1 MGTGSF
7 VPVRAFICVVRRSVR
22 LLSVLRDVRDRRRLS
37 FVGGLPGRGPWLRS
51 EERYFFGI
59 APRLGDRAQKSAL
72 PDRTRLYISHKCL
85 LISTGYIFNI
95 LV

>member
-22 LLSVLRDVRDRRRLS
+22 LLSVLRDVRDRRWLS

-51 EERYFFGI
+51 EERIFFGAVQLWEI
-59 APRLGDRAQKSAL
+59 GRKS
-72 PDRTRLYISHKCL
+72 PCCVIGS
-85 LISTGYIFNI
+85 IFPIN
-95 LV
+95 VY

>member
-22 LLSVLRDVRDRRRLS
+22 LLSVLRFVRDRRWLS

-59 APRLGDRAQKSAL
+59 APRLGDRAQKSVL
-72 PDRTRLYISHKCL
+72 PDRLYISDKCL
-85 LISTGYIFNI
+85 LISTGYIINI

>member
-22 LLSVLRDVRDRRRLS
+22 LLSVLRDVRDRRWLS

-59 APRLGDRAQKSAL
+59 APRLGDRAQKSV
-72 PDRTRLYISHKCL
+72 
-85 LISTGYIFNI
+85 LILSAA
-95 LV
+95 